1 MPFPPDWENLEKS
14 LRTDVAAA
22 IDTLLA
28 TVTALNAVTALTNAE
43 INANPAQSIKVLTR
57 EVKTVA
63 RQLIRMARLMSGAFD
78 SGDTGT

>member
-1 MPFPPDWENLEKS
+1 

-63 RQLIRMARLMSGAFD
+63 RQQIRMARLMSGAFD